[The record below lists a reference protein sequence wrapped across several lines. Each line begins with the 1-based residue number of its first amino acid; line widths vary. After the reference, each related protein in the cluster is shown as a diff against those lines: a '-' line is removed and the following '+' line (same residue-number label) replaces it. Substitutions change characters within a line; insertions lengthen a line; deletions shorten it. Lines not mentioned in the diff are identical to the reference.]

1 MQDRRK
7 GRELSKSFRRML
19 WSVLVESRIRLEEKK
34 VYKESKPKGRSSI
47 KLRECEQ
54 RKVVLYKSTA
64 DDMVQVKGECEK

>member
-34 VYKESKPKGRSSI
+34 VYKESKPKGR
-47 KLRECEQ
+47 R
-54 RKVVLYKSTA
+54 LYKIARVRTT
-64 DDMVQVKGECEK
+64 KGCII